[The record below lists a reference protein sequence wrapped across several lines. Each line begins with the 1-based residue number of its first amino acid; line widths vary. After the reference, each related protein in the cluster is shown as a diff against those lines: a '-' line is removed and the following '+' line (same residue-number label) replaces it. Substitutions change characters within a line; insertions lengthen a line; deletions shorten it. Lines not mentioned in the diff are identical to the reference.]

1 MNHKRIAAALIL
13 VAALAVTAWLVFGGS
28 EPTDVLTASG
38 TVEAREAD
46 LGFQAGGRLAAVHAA
61 EGERVAAGQ
70 LLAML
75 DTAELAARRGAA
87 AAQEDAAAAA
97 LAEVQRGT
105 RPEERRQAEAALQA
119 AEARLAEAVR
129 AHQRAERLHAGGA
142 TSQEALERAATAAE
156 VARTVRDQA
165 AEQLQVART
174 GPRQERIDAAAAQH
188 RQAQAALEQVD
199 AALDNALIR
208 APFAGVVTV
217 RHREEG
223 EAVGPG
229 QPVLTVMDPQD
240 RWVRIYVAEDRVGRV
255 ALGQAARITVDS
267 YPERTYEGR
276 VTFIA
281 SQAEFTPRN
290 VQTPEERVK
299 LVYAVK
305 VSVTGDAAGQLKP
318 GMPADVTLDGAAPS
332 TADGAR

>member
-1 MNHKRIAAALIL
+1 MKRMRIAAALIV
-13 VAALAVTAWLVFGGS
+13 VAALAVVGWLLVGGR
-28 EPTDVLTASG
+28 EQAEDLAASG

-46 LGFQAGGRLAAVHAA
+46 LGFQAGGRLAVVAA
-61 EGERVAAGQ
+61 EEGERVAAGQ
-70 LLAML
+70 VLAVL
-75 DTAELAARRGAA
+75 DTAELAARRSAA
-87 AAQEDAAAAA
+87 RAQVDGAAAA
-97 LAEVQRGT
+97 LAELRRGA

-129 AHQRAERLHAGGA
+129 TLERTRRLHDGGA
-142 TSQEALERAATAAE
+142 VSQQELERAATAAE
-156 VARTVRDQA
+156 VARTARNQA
-165 AEQLQVART
+165 AEQLDLTRT
-174 GPRQERIDAAAAQH
+174 GPRQERIDAAAAQL
-188 RQAQAALEQVD
+188 RQAQAAVEQVG
-199 AALDNALIR
+199 AALDNAIIR

-217 RHREEG
+217 RHREAG

-229 QPVLTVMDPQD
+229 QPVLTVMDPAD
-240 RWVRIYVAEDRVGRV
+240 AWVRIYVAEDRVGRV

-267 YPERTYEGR
+267 YPDQAYEGR

-305 VSVTGDAAGQLKP
+305 VAVSRDTAGDLKP
-318 GMPADVTLDGAAPS
+318 GMPADVTL
-332 TADGAR
+332 AR